1 MRRRLTLVIADARSN
16 LAEAN
21 AYGLSGV
28 AALRLA
34 AALLAAPVTAGM
46 TFFVMYL
53 VLWYGGFNV
62 FNATPPDSSS
72 AIHVAVGLSVYV
84 TILGGVST
92 GAAVLAL
99 IWMAT
104 RGPLSFRRVLA
115 LGVVLGNL
123 PFAAIVASIII
134 VQTSQGNLSPDIAQ
148 YWDGARGA
156 IRDLAIGSFIGS
168 ICAAVFW
175 MMGIYGTD
183 LALRPVSLREPEDD
197 PGLHP

>member
-1 MRRRLTLVIADARSN
+1 M
-16 LAEAN
+16 
-21 AYGLSGV
+21 
-28 AALRLA
+28 
-34 AALLAAPVTAGM
+34 
-46 TFFVMYL
+46 FL

-72 AIHVAVGLSVYV
+72 AIHVAVGISVYV

-99 IWMAT
+99 VWMAT

-123 PFAAIVASIII
+123 PFAAIVASIVV
-134 VQTSQGNLSPDIAQ
+134 VQVSQGNLSPDIAR
-148 YWDGARGA
+148 YWDGVRGT

-175 MMGIYGTD
+175 IMGIYGTD
-183 LALRPVSLREPEDD
+183 LALGPVSLREPEDD